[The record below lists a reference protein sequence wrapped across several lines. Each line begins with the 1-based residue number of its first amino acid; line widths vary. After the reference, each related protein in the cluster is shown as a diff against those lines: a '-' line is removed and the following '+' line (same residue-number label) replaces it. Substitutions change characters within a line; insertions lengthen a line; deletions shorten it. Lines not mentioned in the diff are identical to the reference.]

1 MQEIIGTN
9 NRVLLVNLT
18 TKQFETYHVK
28 DRERRLY
35 LGGKGLGLKLIYER
49 MKPRVDPLG
58 EENILA
64 FMPGV
69 LMGTGAPCSARFAS
83 VTKSPLTGIM
93 GASSCGGP
101 FGMHLKTAGW
111 DGLLIRGK
119 SELATYLLITDKGIE
134 FKDARDLWGL
144 DSFTVQS
151 KLAERHQGGALVIGP
166 AGENLV
172 RFANIVSGERFLG
185 RGGMGAVL
193 GSKNLKAVVA
203 KGGVYK
209 VKPSDPV
216 MFEKLKKRATGY
228 INRNSVTGSLYRHYG
243 TSANVALN
251 AKGGILPVNNFQDG
265 SHADALRLSGE
276 ETKRNHQIS
285 HHTCK
290 PCTILC
296 GKKGIFGGQTL
307 PSPEYE
313 TVCLL
318 GSNLGIFDIERIS
331 EWNRICGEMGMDTIS
346 AGGTLAWVMEATER
360 GFVQSKLKFGSP
372 EGVSDALVDMALGR
386 GFGREMALGTR
397 ALSEK
402 YGGTSFAMQVKGL
415 ELPGYDPRG
424 SFGHGLAYAVANRG
438 GCHLSAFLVAQ
449 EVFLHLLRPCAV
461 RGKAD
466 YVKFF
471 ESLNNCVNSLQTCL
485 FTLFA
490 YLLEPPLTRYTPHP
504 ALAMLMQEMPSLAI
518 PLIDFSLYKDFW
530 CAVTGIKMSRWEYL
544 RAGDRITVLERLMNT
559 REGIWR
565 LHDSLP
571 DRLLKE
577 GRASDAKSR
586 TVPLEKL
593 RAKYYIKRG
602 YDRNGIPTP
611 RSLRKLGI
619 IPPP

>member
-1 MQEIIGTN
+1 MQEIIGTS
-9 NRVLLVNLT
+9 NRVLLVNLNA
-18 TKQFETYHVK
+18 KQFETYHVK

-35 LGGKGLGLKLIYER
+35 LGGKGLGLKLIYDR

-58 EENILA
+58 EENIIA

-69 LMGTGAPCSARFAS
+69 LMGTGAPCSARFAA

-119 SELATYLLITDKGIE
+119 SESPAYLLITDTGVE
-134 FKDARDLWGL
+134 FRDARDLWGL

-151 KLAERHQGGALVIGP
+151 ELTEKHQGGALVIGP

-228 INRNSVTGSLYRHYG
+228 INRNSVTGGLYRHYG

-251 AKGGILPVNNFQDG
+251 ARGGILPTNNFRDG

-296 GKKGIFGGQTL
+296 GKKGTFGGQTL

-346 AGGTLAWVMEATER
+346 AGGILAWVMEATER
-360 GFVQSKLKFGSP
+360 GFVQSKLKFGFP

-386 GFGREMALGTR
+386 GFGREMALGTK

-449 EVFLHLLRPCAV
+449 EVFLHLLRPYAV

-518 PLIDFSLYKDFW
+518 SLIDFGLYKDFW
-530 CAVTGIKMSRWEYL
+530 CAVTGIKMSRREYL

-577 GRASDAKSR
+577 GRGSDSKSR

-593 RAKYYIKRG
+593 RSKYYIKRG

-611 RSLRKLGI
+611 QSLRKLGI
-619 IPPP
+619 MPPP

>member
-1 MQEIIGTN
+1 MQEIIGTS
-9 NRVLLVNLT
+9 NRVLVVNLT
-18 TKQFETYHVK
+18 TKQSETYHVK
-28 DRERRLY
+28 DSERRLY
-35 LGGKGLGLKLIYER
+35 LGGKGLGLKLICDR

-58 EENILA
+58 EENIIA

-83 VTKSPLTGIM
+83 LTKSPLTGIM

-119 SELATYLLITDKGIE
+119 SESPAYLLITDKGVE
-134 FKDARDLWGL
+134 FKDAGALWGL
-144 DSFTVQS
+144 DSVTVQS
-151 KLAERHQGGALVIGP
+151 ELAERHQGGALVIGP

-172 RFANIVSGERFLG
+172 RFANIASGERFLG

-216 MFEKLKKRATGY
+216 MFERLKKRATRY
-228 INRNSVTGSLYRHYG
+228 INRNSVTGGLYRHYG

-251 AKGGILPVNNFQDG
+251 ARGGILPINNFQDG

-285 HHTCK
+285 HQTCK

-296 GKKGIFGGQTL
+296 GKKGSFGGQTL

-386 GFGREMALGTR
+386 GFGPEMALGAK

-424 SFGHGLAYAVANRG
+424 SFGQGLAYAVANRG

-518 PLIDFSLYKDFW
+518 SLIDFSLYKDFW
-530 CAVTGIKMSRWEYL
+530 CAVTGIKMSRREYL

-577 GRASDAKSR
+577 GRGADSKNR
-586 TVPLEKL
+586 TVPIEKL

-619 IPPP
+619 MPPP

>member
-1 MQEIIGTN
+1 M
-9 NRVLLVNLT
+9 
-18 TKQFETYHVK
+18 
-28 DRERRLY
+28 
-35 LGGKGLGLKLIYER
+35 KLICDR

-58 EENILA
+58 EENIIA

-119 SELATYLLITDKGIE
+119 SESPAYLLITGKGVE

-151 KLAERHQGGALVIGP
+151 ELAERHQGGALVIGP

-228 INRNSVTGSLYRHYG
+228 INRNSVTGGLYRHYG

-251 AKGGILPVNNFQDG
+251 ARGGILPINNFQDG

-276 ETKRNHQIS
+276 ETKRNHQTS

-346 AGGTLAWVMEATER
+346 AGGILAWVMEATER

-386 GFGREMALGTR
+386 GFGREMALGTK

-449 EVFLHLLRPCAV
+449 EVFLHLLRPYAV

-518 PLIDFSLYKDFW
+518 SLIDFSLYKDFW
-530 CAVTGIKMSRWEYL
+530 CAVTGIKDVSQ
-544 RAGDRITVLERLMNT
+544 
-559 REGIWR
+559 
-565 LHDSLP
+565 
-571 DRLLKE
+571 
-577 GRASDAKSR
+577 
-586 TVPLEKL
+586 
-593 RAKYYIKRG
+593 
-602 YDRNGIPTP
+602 GIPARRRP
-611 RSLRKLGI
+611 NHRLGETHEY
-619 IPPP
+619 PGGDMAPA

>member
-1 MQEIIGTN
+1 MQEIIGTS

-18 TKQFETYHVK
+18 TKQSETYHVK

-35 LGGKGLGLKLIYER
+35 LGGKGLGLKLICDR

-58 EENILA
+58 EENIIA

-119 SELATYLLITDKGIE
+119 SDSPAYLLITSNGVE

-151 KLAERHQGGALVIGP
+151 ELGERHQGGALVIGP

-228 INRNSVTGSLYRHYG
+228 INRNSVTGGLYRHYG
-243 TSANVALN
+243 TPANVTLN
-251 AKGGILPVNNFQDG
+251 ARGGILPTNNFQYG

-346 AGGTLAWVMEATER
+346 AGGILAWVMEATER

-372 EGVSDALVDMALGR
+372 EGVSDALLDMALVR
-386 GFGREMALGTR
+386 GFGREMALGTK

-449 EVFLHLLRPCAV
+449 EVFLHLLRPYAV

-504 ALAMLMQEMPSLAI
+504 ALAALMQEMPSLAI

-530 CAVTGIKMSRWEYL
+530 CAVTGIKMSRREYL

-577 GRASDAKSR
+577 GRGSDSKRR

-619 IPPP
+619 MPPP